1 MIGNNLELLDYGYGG
16 MLGDGADP
24 NIIDKLYD
32 YILEK
37 PLKSVDLLF
46 CTGGNANKVSD
57 CVVKLGKD
65 ICKETADV
73 EICDMVEKAKKSRKS
88 SKSRLLF

>member
-16 MLGDGADP
+16 MLSDGADP
-24 NIIDKLYD
+24 NIIDKLYA

-46 CTGGNANKVSD
+46 CTGGSANKVSD
-57 CVVKLGKD
+57 CVVKLGKE